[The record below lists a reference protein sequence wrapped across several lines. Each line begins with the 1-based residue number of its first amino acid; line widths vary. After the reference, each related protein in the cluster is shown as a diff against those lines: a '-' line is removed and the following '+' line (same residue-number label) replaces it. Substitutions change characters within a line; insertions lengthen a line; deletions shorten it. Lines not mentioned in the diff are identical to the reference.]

1 MLRHTPTFPEH
12 LNSMS
17 FLAVPL
23 DAWHVFLKNTQAH
36 IAVLI
41 IRKSKS
47 KVHGVAFLEIVHVL
61 RIVYNVR
68 HIVWKDRERAS
79 LAALNVLCRRVK
91 PMFAQLLECWGDV
104 MLTKERKRLREDGC
118 HPRNLR
124 VLRHLFDVWYFNLL
138 KRL

>member
-68 HIVWKDRERAS
+68 HIVWKDCERAS

-104 MLTKERKRLREDGC
+104 MLTKAREAQVRC
-118 HPRNLR
+118 HTRNLL
-124 VLRHLFDVWYFNLL
+124 VFRHRKNL
-138 KRL
+138 